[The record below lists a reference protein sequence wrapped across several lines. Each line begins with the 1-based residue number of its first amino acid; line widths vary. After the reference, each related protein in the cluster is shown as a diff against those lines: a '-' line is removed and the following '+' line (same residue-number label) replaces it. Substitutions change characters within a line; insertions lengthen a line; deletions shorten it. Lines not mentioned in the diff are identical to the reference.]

1 MDFSSAKKVADNSNR
16 HYIIREIS
24 KELNI
29 CLFPST
35 QKENIKKEIRD
46 LLSPEQEITKIIIFG
61 SFINSN
67 SPRDIDIAVFQD
79 SNQKYMPLSLKYRRL
94 TRKIA
99 KILPLDV
106 IPIKANADNI
116 FINEIESGEII
127 YER

>member
-1 MDFSSAKKVADNSNR
+1 MP
-16 HYIIREIS
+16 
-24 KELNI
+24 
-29 CLFPST
+29 FPST

-67 SPRDIDIAVFQD
+67 SPRDIDIAVFQE

>member
-1 MDFSSAKKVADNSNR
+1 MP
-16 HYIIREIS
+16 
-24 KELNI
+24 
-29 CLFPST
+29 FPST

-61 SFINSN
+61 SFIKST

-106 IPIKANADNI
+106 IPIKASADNV
-116 FINEIESGEII
+116 FINEIEAGEII

>member
-1 MDFSSAKKVADNSNR
+1 MP
-16 HYIIREIS
+16 
-24 KELNI
+24 
-29 CLFPST
+29 FPST

-46 LLSPEQEITKIIIFG
+46 LRSPEQEITKIIIFG

-106 IPIKANADNI
+106 IPIKASADNV
-116 FINEIESGEII
+116 FINEIEAGDII

>member
-1 MDFSSAKKVADNSNR
+1 
-16 HYIIREIS
+16 
-24 KELNI
+24 
-29 CLFPST
+29 
-35 QKENIKKEIRD
+35 
-46 LLSPEQEITKIIIFG
+46 
-61 SFINSN
+61 
-67 SPRDIDIAVFQD
+67 
-79 SNQKYMPLSLKYRRL
+79 MPLSLKYRRL

>member
-1 MDFSSAKKVADNSNR
+1 MP
-16 HYIIREIS
+16 
-24 KELNI
+24 
-29 CLFPST
+29 FPST

-46 LLSPEQEITKIIIFG
+46 LRSPEQEITKIIIFG
-61 SFINSN
+61 SFIKST

-106 IPIKANADNI
+106 IPIKANADNV
-116 FINEIESGEII
+116 FINEIEAGEII

>member
-1 MDFSSAKKVADNSNR
+1 MP
-16 HYIIREIS
+16 
-24 KELNI
+24 
-29 CLFPST
+29 FPST

-46 LLSPEQEITKIIIFG
+46 LLSSEQEITKIIIFG

-67 SPRDIDIAVFQD
+67 SPHDIDIAVFQD

-106 IPIKANADNI
+106 IPIKASADNV
-116 FINEIESGEII
+116 FINEIEAGEII

>member
-1 MDFSSAKKVADNSNR
+1 MP
-16 HYIIREIS
+16 
-24 KELNI
+24 
-29 CLFPST
+29 FPST

-46 LLSPEQEITKIIIFG
+46 LLSPKQEITKIIIFG
-61 SFINSN
+61 SFIKST

-106 IPIKANADNI
+106 IPIKASADNV
-116 FINEIESGEII
+116 FINEIEAGEII